1 MVDGAITKLEGKEE
15 RLFDLLESLAI
26 TYLYIIS
33 VTAPYMGLVFG
44 IVLMKKA
51 VLEKDRQHG
60 KAYTVISSIMLGL
73 LLLCC
78 VGYIAGYALMA
89 LMVLG
94 YGMAH
99 APPGY

>member
-1 MVDGAITKLEGKEE
+1 MPDGAITNLQEKEE

-26 TYLYIIS
+26 AYLYIVS
-33 VTAPYMGLVFG
+33 VTVPYMGLVFG

-51 VLEKDRQHG
+51 VLEKDRRHG
-60 KAYTVISSIMLGL
+60 KVFTIISSIMLGL

-78 VGYIAGYALMA
+78 VGYIVAYALMA

-94 YGMAH
+94 YGMTH